1 MTNIIKKVN
10 SSIRPSN
17 GLFMIINQLNNKKN
31 VEIDGFSSINENY
44 VMINDEVLSK
54 RPHFRIDNLI
64 QTRLKRLF
72 LKN

>member
-17 GLFMIINQLNNKKN
+17 GLFMIINQLKNKKN